1 MTAIMQS
8 FSISRI
14 IQEKSTYVLI
24 LTRFGSSRRVALEK
38 RRVDIDSIQLRNE
51 NSPERRWKEIL
62 GFRGIKM

>member
-1 MTAIMQS
+1 MTATMQS

-14 IQEKSTYVLI
+14 IQEKNAYVLI

-38 RRVDIDSIQLRNE
+38 RRIDIDSIQLRNE

-62 GFRGIKM
+62 GFLGIKA